1 MRKMNNTFIIVSM
14 TEIYWDNQMKYQ
26 GLNVLTSM
34 LDVLDYS
41 SKCARVNIKVSISKL
56 DVMCLWNINDRIM
69 QSKSLK
75 LKCQLTF
82 SLNIQITKII
92 SKSFGP
98 QVSTISGSSCYLSQ
112 LVEKC
117 ILAHK
122 SATTTHLTKQ
132 VKLKEMG
139 QLMTKVQIYNC

>member
-82 SLNIQITKII
+82 SLNIQIIKII
-92 SKSFGP
+92 GKSFGP
-98 QVSTISGSSCYLSQ
+98 QVSTISGSCNLSQ

-117 ILAHK
+117 ILAQK

-132 VKLKEMG
+132 G
-139 QLMTKVQIYNC
+139 NF

>member
-1 MRKMNNTFIIVSM
+1 
-14 TEIYWDNQMKYQ
+14 MKYQ

-82 SLNIQITKII
+82 SLNIQIIKII
-92 SKSFGP
+92 GKSFGP
-98 QVSTISGSSCYLSQ
+98 
-112 LVEKC
+112 
-117 ILAHK
+117 
-122 SATTTHLTKQ
+122 
-132 VKLKEMG
+132 
-139 QLMTKVQIYNC
+139 

>member
-98 QVSTISGSSCYLSQ
+98 QVSTISGSCNLSQ

-117 ILAHK
+117 ILAQK
-122 SATTTHLTKQ
+122 SATMTHLTKQ
-132 VKLKEMG
+132 G
-139 QLMTKVQIYNC
+139 NF